1 MDEAERAGALKW
13 LYRVVLR
20 SLVPSSYGAV
30 PLATAGNQAVALW
43 YPGGY
48 ELKSSSLLFHGALGF
63 VYRFSGWD
71 RRGRFLNYSS
81 LIRKVKARIMAGHE
95 GAFFY
100 LLTYAT
106 APGLSAVDRRHQLH
120 AVLLPVLQRADRLGQ
135 PAYVEVTNAADVP
148 EFEALGFKR
157 VEEGRTFE
165 LNKVQVEVRHC
176 CIVVFLF
183 R

>member
-48 ELKSSSLLFHGALGF
+48 ERKSSSLLFHGALGF
-63 VYRFSGWD
+63 VYRVSGWD
-71 RRGRFLNYSS
+71 RRRRFLN
-81 LIRKVKARIMAGHE
+81 
-95 GAFFY
+95 
-100 LLTYAT
+100 YAT